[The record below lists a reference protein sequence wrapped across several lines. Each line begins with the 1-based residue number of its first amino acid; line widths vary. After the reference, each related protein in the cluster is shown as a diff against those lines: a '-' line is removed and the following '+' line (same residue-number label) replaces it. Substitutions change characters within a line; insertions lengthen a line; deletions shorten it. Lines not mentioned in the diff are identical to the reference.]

1 MSLKN
6 TNNLIPNDYGIGKVK
21 DFVNVKVKILE
32 LLKLKSMTMKEIGV
46 ALGKE
51 RTDICWYLAPLRE
64 NNQVR
69 FTRLRRCSI
78 SNRNGVMEFTA
89 NPELFQEDNQLKMLL
104 L

>member
-6 TNNLIPNDYGIGKVK
+6 TNSLIPNDYGIGKVK
-21 DFVNVKVKILE
+21 DFVDIKIKILE
-32 LLKLKSMTMKEIGV
+32 LLKLQAMTMKEIGV
-46 ALGKE
+46 ALRKE

-69 FTRLRRCSI
+69 FTKLRRCSI

-89 NPELFQEDNQLKMLL
+89 NPDLFEQDNQLKLF
-104 L
+104 